1 MYNKDYYKTAINL
14 IPQDIV
20 DKYDLIEKKNNGY
33 AYVRVENWMY
43 GLVQSGIIANM
54 ELKEHL
60 LPFGYAPSPI
70 TSGLW
75 KHNEKYITFTLVLYD
90 FGIK

>member
-33 AYVRVENWMY
+33 TYVRVEN
-43 GLVQSGIIANM
+43 
-54 ELKEHL
+54 
-60 LPFGYAPSPI
+60 
-70 TSGLW
+70 
-75 KHNEKYITFTLVLYD
+75 
-90 FGIK
+90 